1 VHGPKTA
8 RTKRHVQP
16 SPQQPPV
23 QIVGLGEGC
32 LSRSVRRFGR
42 GRGATCTMLP
52 PRRRYV
58 RGSLVVT
65 PSREPESAS
74 APASSDPT
82 TTSAASDPKPSA
94 ARLSKSPTGRR
105 SRGGKAGR
113 SESPASK
120 RAGHGTALSPVGSY
134 GAALVAQIRLLAL
147 TAALAGCGCGEQPLD
162 WAAFRAF
169 FRRDAQRLRVVSSPP
184 PASPLL
190 LGAADPS

>member
-1 VHGPKTA
+1 
-8 RTKRHVQP
+8 
-16 SPQQPPV
+16 
-23 QIVGLGEGC
+23 
-32 LSRSVRRFGR
+32 
-42 GRGATCTMLP
+42 MLP

-169 FRRDAQRLRVVSSPP
+169 FRRDAQTRRDVSVKALRRIFGFVRPHPESPSPP
-184 PASPLL
+184 VLL
-190 LGAADPS
+190 RRHAHACRLSFLHMYMCM